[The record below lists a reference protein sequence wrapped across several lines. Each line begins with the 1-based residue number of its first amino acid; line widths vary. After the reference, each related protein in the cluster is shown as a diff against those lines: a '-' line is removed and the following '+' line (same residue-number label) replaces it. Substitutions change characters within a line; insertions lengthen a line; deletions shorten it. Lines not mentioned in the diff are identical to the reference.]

1 MSDYIGEAAGL
12 CSVRLIVRAEHVVFV
27 KGIVEAH
34 DGLAQV
40 YARSG
45 GDLFLTSCV
54 DRAAELAEL
63 ARELAREFDGI
74 LAETSPV

>member
-1 MSDYIGEAAGL
+1 MSDFIGDAEGL

-34 DGLAQV
+34 DGVAQV

-45 GDLFLTSCV
+45 GDLFLTSCI
-54 DRAAELAEL
+54 DQAEGLRAL
-63 ARELAREFDGI
+63 ARDLAVEFDGI
-74 LAETSPV
+74 LADT

>member
-1 MSDYIGEAAGL
+1 MSEFLGAAEGL

-45 GDLFLTSCV
+45 GDLFLTACI
-54 DRAAELAEL
+54 DQADALRALASD
-63 ARELAREFDGI
+63 LAREFEGI
-74 LAETSPV
+74 LAPA